1 MPDHSTTPPAPQGQ
15 HLTPQTLRWTE
26 ALGLGPL
33 FVRRSVL
40 AEQNPPQ
47 GAIAADRPAAAPLQT
62 APVQAVPI
70 LTTVPAAR
78 PAGAAAKPRIVAQ
91 AAPAAT
97 NPTEAERC
105 SAIARLDWAEL
116 EAATQACR
124 ACKLGASRHQAVFG
138 SGSTQAH
145 WMIVGEAPGA
155 EEDRQGQP
163 FVGAAGQLLDAML
176 HAIGLDR
183 NADDPQHA
191 VYIANV
197 LKCRPPGNRNPEPQE
212 VAQCAPL
219 LQRQIALLQPR
230 LILALGRFAAQSLLG
245 SNAPISQLRGQ
256 LHQFAGIPV
265 IVSYHPAYLL
275 RNPADKARVWRDLCF
290 ARNTVDGASQT

>member
-1 MPDHSTTPPAPQGQ
+1 
-15 HLTPQTLRWTE
+15 
-26 ALGLGPL
+26 
-33 FVRRSVL
+33 
-40 AEQNPPQ
+40 
-47 GAIAADRPAAAPLQT
+47 
-62 APVQAVPI
+62 
-70 LTTVPAAR
+70 
-78 PAGAAAKPRIVAQ
+78 
-91 AAPAAT
+91 
-97 NPTEAERC
+97 
-105 SAIARLDWAEL
+105 
-116 EAATQACR
+116 
-124 ACKLGASRHQAVFG
+124 
-138 SGSTQAH
+138 
-145 WMIVGEAPGA
+145 
-155 EEDRQGQP
+155 
-163 FVGAAGQLLDAML
+163 ML

-183 NADDPQHA
+183 GADDPQHA

-197 LKCRPPGNRNPEPQE
+197 LKYRPPGNRNPEPQE

-290 ARNTVDGASQT
+290 ARNTADGASQT